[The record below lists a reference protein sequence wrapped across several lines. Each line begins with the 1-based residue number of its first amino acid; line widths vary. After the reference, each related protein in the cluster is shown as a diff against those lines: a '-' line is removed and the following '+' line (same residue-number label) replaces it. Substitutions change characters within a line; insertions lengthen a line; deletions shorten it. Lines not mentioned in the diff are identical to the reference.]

1 MDRVCELTEATR
13 LCRPPTFEMREPS
26 STHVDVLPSLTVF
39 PICIPCC
46 IRISSTQR
54 NHIYSLSIT
63 RTRPRARDI
72 REQSLYV
79 TLSVAISLGS
89 VGLIR
94 NLPND
99 LGILRGEVYPS
110 IHILLEI
117 LLFFCRLSKDY
128 RSIRSWCRTHRKS
141 SDTRDWDGAL
151 SLCR

>member
-1 MDRVCELTEATR
+1 VDRVYELTEATR

-46 IRISSTQR
+46 IRSCIR
-54 NHIYSLSIT
+54 IYSLSIT

-110 IHILLEI
+110 THILLEV
-117 LLFFCRLSKDY
+117 LLFFFCRLRKDY

-141 SDTRDWDGAL
+141 SDTRDWDGVL